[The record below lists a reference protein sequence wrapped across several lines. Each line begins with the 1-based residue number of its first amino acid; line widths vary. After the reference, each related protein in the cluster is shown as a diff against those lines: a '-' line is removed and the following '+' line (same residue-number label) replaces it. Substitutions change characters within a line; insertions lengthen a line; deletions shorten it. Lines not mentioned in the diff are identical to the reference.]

1 MISTARTRRTLG
13 FVAAAGVV
21 ALALAG
27 CSRGGDTPSGGETD
41 GGAAAS
47 PGITDDSLL
56 FGIST
61 PLTGATAGPGNCTA
75 DGALAYFGMRNAEG
89 GIEFGDGKTRTIEIK
104 TYDDEYNPE
113 KAAANFQQ
121 MVADGVFA
129 AGIGLGTPTNR
140 AWREAAID
148 EGVPQVLVMTGD
160 PIFSDQE
167 ASPVQLGLVPTYMQ
181 EGAAFGEGLVAS
193 GEEYTVAA
201 LYQNDDYGLGY
212 WQGFLD
218 AVEGADNVT
227 VVKELSYEP
236 GPASTTPNYL
246 EPQITEL
253 AATDAN
259 VLFHAVSVVPR
270 AIEDLTKA
278 NAIGWNPVWFLPSNT
293 ASPGGVL
300 APAGVTADTYP
311 GIYAAGFA
319 QAAAAPPFAET
330 PEGMEYFD
338 AIAEYA
344 QGPDQDGKAFPHCLW
359 SWIAAQ
365 ILEEAFMNME
375 EPTRE
380 AFYEELR
387 AIGGLE
393 LPFAFGPIDTTTD
406 GPAIQTVVLQEFNGA
421 GYANVDAVG
430 G

>member
-1 MISTARTRRTLG
+1 MITTAKGRRVLG
-13 FVAAAGVV
+13 VAAAIGIAAV
-21 ALALAG
+21 ALAG
-27 CSRGGDTPSGGETD
+27 CARGDDSGTTDGET
-41 GGAAAS
+41 AAS

-89 GIEFGDGKTRTIEIK
+89 GIEFGDGQTRTIEIR

-121 MVADGVFA
+121 MVADEVFA

-140 AWREAAID
+140 AWREAAIE
-148 EGVPQVLVMTGD
+148 EGMPQVLIMTGD
-160 PIFSDQE
+160 DIFSTRDE
-167 ASPVQLGLVPTYMQ
+167 SPWQLGLVPTYAQ
-181 EGAAFGEGLVAS
+181 EGAAFGEALVAS

-212 WQGFLD
+212 WQGFQD
-218 AVEGADNVT
+218 ALADSDNIT
-227 VVKELSYEP
+227 IVKELSYEP
-236 GPASTTPNYL
+236 GPAGNTPNYL

-253 AATDAN
+253 AATDAD

-278 NAIGWNPVWFLPSNT
+278 DSLGWNPIWFLPSNT

-300 APAGVTADTYP
+300 TPAGVDADTYP
-311 GIYAAGFA
+311 GVYAAGFA

-344 QGPDQDGKAFPHCLW
+344 EGPDQDGKAFPHCLW
-359 SWIAAQ
+359 SWIGAQ

-380 AFYEELR
+380 AFYEALTS
-387 AIGGLE
+387 IDSLE
-393 LPFAFGPIDTTTD
+393 LPFAFGPVNTTTD
-406 GPAIQTVVLQEFNGA
+406 GLPAIQTVVLQQFNGA
-421 GYANVDAVG
+421 GYANVEVVG
-430 G
+430 